1 VRHAFLLK
9 PALTSGPIFKMFMSE
24 PIWRVKA
31 TGTLAL
37 KLATFTANGRTS
49 YGVVIGDGIADLGKR
64 LKYAGLLEVLRA
76 GALDEV
82 RKAAEGAKPDVVLNS
97 VTLLPPVLAPE
108 KILCIGVNYANR
120 NAEYKDGSEQPKYP
134 SMFFRTPGSLTGHG
148 QPILR
153 PKASPQLDY
162 EGEICLVIG
171 KEGRHIA
178 KENAMSHV
186 AGYTLCNEGTLRDW
200 VRHAKFNV
208 TQGKNFDASGSIGP
222 YFVSADEIDPAKPL
236 HLMTKVN
243 GEVRQDDTTANLIF
257 GFADLLAYITIF
269 TTLKPG
275 DIIVTGTPVG
285 AGARFDPP
293 RWLKPGDVVEVSVPE
308 IGTLRNQVADEG

>member
-1 VRHAFLLK
+1 
-9 PALTSGPIFKMFMSE
+9 M
-24 PIWRVKA
+24 
-31 TGTLAL
+31 
-37 KLATFTANGRTS
+37 
-49 YGVVIGDGIADLGKR
+49 
-64 LKYAGLLEVLRA
+64 LEVLRA
-76 GALDEV
+76 GALGEAA
-82 RKAAEGAKPDVVLNS
+82 KAAAGAQPDLVLNS

-134 SMFFRTPGSLTGHG
+134 SMFFRTPGSLIGHG
-148 QPILR
+148 QPIVR

-171 KEGRHIA
+171 KEGKHIA
-178 KENAMSHV
+178 KERALEHV

-222 YFVSADEIDPAKPL
+222 YLVTADEIDPAKPL
-236 HLMTKVN
+236 HLDTKVN
-243 GEVRQDDTTANLIF
+243 GEIRQDDTTANLIF

-275 DIIVTGTPVG
+275 DVIVTGTPVG

-293 RWLKPGDVVEVSVPE
+293 RWLMPGDVVEVTVPE
-308 IGTLRNQVADEG
+308 IGTLRNRVIDET